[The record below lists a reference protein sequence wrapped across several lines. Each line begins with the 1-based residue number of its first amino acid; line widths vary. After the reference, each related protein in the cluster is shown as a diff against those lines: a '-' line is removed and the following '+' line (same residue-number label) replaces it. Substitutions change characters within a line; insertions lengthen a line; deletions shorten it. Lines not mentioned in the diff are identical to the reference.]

1 MTGLVVGQLVLVA
14 TPIGNLGDLSP
25 RAVEALDGADLVAC
39 EDTRRTGRLLKHA
52 AITGVELLRLDEH
65 TEERSATV
73 VVRRIGEG
81 ATVALVSDAGMPGI
95 SDPGERVVRRVVE
108 AGHQVVVVPGP
119 SAPVAAVAA
128 SGLPTDR
135 WCMEGFLP
143 RKGAARSARLAELA
157 VEERTM
163 VLFESPHRLVA
174 TLIDLVEKVGP
185 DRRAVVARELTKM
198 HEEFV
203 RGTLAELADRFA
215 EPLKG
220 EIVLVV
226 EGSPPPTEIDDRRIL
241 VVLSEAHVG
250 GASTRDAADE
260 AARRLGVSRRRA
272 YRLALE
278 QRFDSKP

>member
-1 MTGLVVGQLVLVA
+1 MTGRLVPGRLMLVA

-25 RAVEALDGADLVAC
+25 RAVEALAAADLVAC
-39 EDTRRTGRLLKHA
+39 EDTRRTGRLLQHA
-52 AITGVELLRLDEH
+52 GITGSDLLRLDDH
-65 TEERSATV
+65 TEERSAVV

-108 AGHQVVVVPGP
+108 AGHSVVVVPGP

-128 SGLPTDR
+128 SGLATDR

-143 RKGAARSARLAELA
+143 RKGSARSDRLAELA

-163 VLFESPHRLVA
+163 VLFESPHRLAA
-174 TLIDLVEKVGP
+174 TLGEMVGVVGP
-185 DRRAVVARELTKM
+185 DRRAVVARELTKL

-203 RGTLAELADRFA
+203 RGTVAELAERFA
-215 EPLKG
+215 EPPKG
-220 EIVLVV
+220 EIVLVL
-226 EGSPPPTEIDDRRIL
+226 EGAPPPSEVDDERIR
-241 VVLSEAHVG
+241 VVLAEARAG

-272 YRLALE
+272 YRLGLE
-278 QRFDSKP
+278 T

>member
-1 MTGLVVGQLVLVA
+1 MTGRLVPGCLMLVA

-25 RAVEALDGADLVAC
+25 RAVEALAGADLVAC
-39 EDTRRTGRLLKHA
+39 EDTRRTGRLLQHA
-52 AITGVELLRLDEH
+52 GITGSDLLRLDDH
-65 TEERSATV
+65 TEERSAVV

-108 AGHQVVVVPGP
+108 AGHSVVVVPGP

-128 SGLPTDR
+128 SGLATDR

-143 RKGAARSARLAELA
+143 RKGSARSDRLAELA

-163 VLFESPHRLVA
+163 VLFESPHRLAA
-174 TLIDLVEKVGP
+174 TLGEMVGVVGP
-185 DRRAVVARELTKM
+185 DRRAVVARELTKL

-203 RGTLAELADRFA
+203 RGTVAELAERFA
-215 EPLKG
+215 EPPKG
-220 EIVLVV
+220 EIVLVL
-226 EGSPPPTEIDDRRIL
+226 EGAPPPSEVDDERIR
-241 VVLSEAHVG
+241 VVLAEARAG

-272 YRLALE
+272 YRLGLE
-278 QRFDSKP
+278 T

>member
-1 MTGLVVGQLVLVA
+1 MTGRLVPGRLMLVA

-25 RAVEALDGADLVAC
+25 RAVEALAGADLVAC
-39 EDTRRTGRLLKHA
+39 EDTRRTGRLLQHA
-52 AITGVELLRLDEH
+52 GITGSDLLRLDDH
-65 TEERSATV
+65 TEERSAVV

-95 SDPGERVVRRVVE
+95 SDPGERVVRRVVD
-108 AGHQVVVVPGP
+108 AGHSVVVVPGP

-128 SGLPTDR
+128 SGLATDR

-143 RKGAARSARLAELA
+143 RKGSARSDRLAELA

-163 VLFESPHRLVA
+163 VLFESPHRLAA
-174 TLIDLVEKVGP
+174 TLGEMVGVVGP
-185 DRRAVVARELTKM
+185 DRRAVVARELTKL

-203 RGTLAELADRFA
+203 RGTVAELAERFA
-215 EPLKG
+215 EPPKG
-220 EIVLVV
+220 EIVLVL
-226 EGSPPPTEIDDRRIL
+226 EGAPPPSEVGDERIRA
-241 VVLSEAHVG
+241 VLAEARAG

-272 YRLALE
+272 YRLGLE
-278 QRFDSKP
+278 S

>member
-1 MTGLVVGQLVLVA
+1 MTGRLVPGCLMLVA

-25 RAVEALDGADLVAC
+25 RAVEALAAADLVAC
-39 EDTRRTGRLLKHA
+39 EDTRRTGRLLQHA
-52 AITGVELLRLDEH
+52 GITGSDLLRLDDH
-65 TEERSATV
+65 TEERSAVV

-95 SDPGERVVRRVVE
+95 SDPGERVVRRVVD
-108 AGHQVVVVPGP
+108 AGHSVVVVPGP

-128 SGLPTDR
+128 SGLATDR

-143 RKGAARSARLAELA
+143 RKGSARSDRLAELA

-163 VLFESPHRLVA
+163 VLFESPHRLAA
-174 TLIDLVEKVGP
+174 TLGEMVGVVGP
-185 DRRAVVARELTKM
+185 DRRAVVARELTKL

-203 RGTLAELADRFA
+203 RGTVAELAERFA
-215 EPLKG
+215 EPPKG
-220 EIVLVV
+220 EIVLVL
-226 EGSPPPTEIDDRRIL
+226 EGAPPPSEVGDERIRA
-241 VVLSEAHVG
+241 VLAEARAG

-272 YRLALE
+272 YRLGLE
-278 QRFDSKP
+278 S

>member
-1 MTGLVVGQLVLVA
+1 MTGRLVPGRLMLVA

-25 RAVEALDGADLVAC
+25 RAVEALASADLVAC

-52 AITGVELLRLDEH
+52 GVTGSDLLRLDDH
-65 TEERSATV
+65 TEERSAV
-73 VVRRIGEG
+73 VVLRRIGEG

-95 SDPGERVVRRVVE
+95 SDPGERVVRRVVD
-108 AGHQVVVVPGP
+108 AGHSVVVVPGP

-128 SGLPTDR
+128 SGLATDR

-143 RKGAARSARLAELA
+143 RKGSARSDRLAELA

-163 VLFESPHRLVA
+163 VLFESPHRLAA
-174 TLIDLVEKVGP
+174 TLGEMVRVVGP
-185 DRRAVVARELTKM
+185 DRRAVVARELTKL

-203 RGTLAELADRFA
+203 RGTVAELAERFA
-215 EPLKG
+215 EPPKG
-220 EIVLVV
+220 EIVLVL
-226 EGSPPPTEIDDRRIL
+226 EGAPPPSEVGDERIR
-241 VVLSEAHVG
+241 VVLAEARAS

-272 YRLALE
+272 YRLGLE
-278 QRFDSKP
+278 S

>member
-1 MTGLVVGQLVLVA
+1 MTGRLVPGRLMLVA

-25 RAVEALDGADLVAC
+25 RAVEALAGADLVAC
-39 EDTRRTGRLLKHA
+39 EDTRRTGRLLQHA
-52 AITGVELLRLDEH
+52 GITGSDLLRLDDH
-65 TEERSATV
+65 TEERSAVV

-108 AGHQVVVVPGP
+108 AGHSVVVVPGP

-128 SGLPTDR
+128 SGLATDR

-143 RKGAARSARLAELA
+143 RKGSARSDRLAELA

-163 VLFESPHRLVA
+163 VLFESPHRLAA
-174 TLIDLVEKVGP
+174 TLGEMVGVVGP
-185 DRRAVVARELTKM
+185 DRRAVVARELTKL

-203 RGTLAELADRFA
+203 RGTVAELAERFA
-215 EPLKG
+215 EPPKG
-220 EIVLVV
+220 EIVLVL
-226 EGSPPPTEIDDRRIL
+226 EGAPPPSEVGDERIRA
-241 VVLSEAHVG
+241 VLAEARAG

-272 YRLALE
+272 YRLGLE
-278 QRFDSKP
+278 S